1 MLHPMDAELISLEA
15 SLGRLIERYQAA
27 REENR
32 ALQQELAVLR
42 ADNQELRSRIEA
54 TALRVEHLMAS
65 LPEELP

>member
-1 MLHPMDAELISLEA
+1 MLLVMDAESISLEA

>member
-1 MLHPMDAELISLEA
+1 MLLVMDAELISLEA